1 MRVSRASLRVS
12 LFGGGTD
19 LPSYYELEGAT
30 IVSFALDCSI
40 YVTINPRPTGG
51 SRLSYSKVEELRY
64 LSGAEHD
71 LVAEAAT
78 AWVFKEP
85 CTMSI
90 VSDIPKGTGLGSSSA
105 LTVAL
110 HNISELG
117 RISSVTPFELER
129 RCSPSVGQQD
139 FLPAIYGGLREY
151 TISPSGEITTHMHSS
166 LKAELINQYGVLLYT
181 GLSRQAAD
189 ILPHW
194 DGAKSDL
201 HDIQDI
207 AEEYARAD
215 WDLGLLGSAL
225 HETWVVKS
233 SIEGVCTY
241 DLYEQYEKARR
252 AGVLGGNLC
261 GAGSGGCWFFITED
275 RDRLVEAMGLTEIPF
290 RVAEVGSEVVTI

>member
-129 RCSPSVGQQD
+129 RINPSIGQQD
-139 FLPAIYGGLREY
+139 FLPAICGGLRKY
-151 TISPSGEITTHMHSS
+151 TISTDGKVTAGLHDQ
-166 LKAELINQYGVLLYT
+166 LKTLLINRYGVLLYT
-181 GLSRQAAD
+181 GITR
-189 ILPHW
+189 
-194 DGAKSDL
+194 KSSDVL
-201 HDIQDI
+201 ANWQDDMANLGDIQDI
-207 AEEYARAD
+207 AEEYADSD
-215 WDLGLLGSAL
+215 WDLSTLGDAL
-225 HETWVVKS
+225 NETWMVKS
-233 SIEGVCTY
+233 AIGGVSS
-241 DLYEQYEKARR
+241 YELEQQYKVALN
-252 AGVLGGNLC
+252 AGALGGKIC
-261 GAGSGGCWFFITED
+261 GAGAGGCWFFITED
-275 RDRLVEAMGLTEIPF
+275 RERLVEAMGLVEIPF